1 MAAKTIY
8 PLKDLAVG
16 QRLFIPKP
24 EHRTSRQHSVYIGG
38 VVWAFGKRNP
48 ELHYK
53 FCVMTDTVDA
63 VVGATIM
70 RVE

>member
-16 QRLFIPKP
+16 QHLFVPKP
-24 EHRTSRQHSVYIGG
+24 EHRTSRQHSIYIGG

-48 ELHYK
+48 DLGYK
-53 FCVMTDTVDA
+53 FAVATDVVDG
-63 VVGATIM
+63 VPGATVL